1 VRICRSLFAAVA
13 LLLAVALVPF
23 VGAPL
28 CSSKVCPMSAGDR
41 AACIAMGRDCCGT
54 GGGRISQ
61 ATTAPVTL
69 LAPAVSA
76 VSLSAP
82 VQEIAKLESASTP
95 GVPPSVLQGI
105 GLFTLHA
112 VFLI

>member
-1 VRICRSLFAAVA
+1 VRVFRSLSAAVA

-23 VGAPL
+23 VGSPL
-28 CSSKVCPMSAGDR
+28 CSSRVCPMSAADR
-41 AACIAMGRDCCGT
+41 ATCIAMGRECCGT
-54 GGGRISQ
+54 RGGQVSH
-61 ATTAPVTL
+61 APAPPVTL

-76 VSLSAP
+76 VSLSVP
-82 VQEIAKLESASTP
+82 VSEPARIESASSLLAP
-95 GVPPSVLQGI
+95 AAVLQGV